1 MAHGTFILGLGG
13 QKCGSSWIRAY
24 LHRQPAADFG
34 RLGEYQVWES
44 DIGGVFA
51 RYKVAR
57 PTPLERLR
65 STLKR
70 GVGAAEPAAALRWRL
85 QTDRAQYF
93 AYFAER
99 LAAPHIRLTGDIT
112 PSYAALGP
120 ETLSQIRDG
129 MAAQGIE
136 TRVIFAM
143 RDPVERL
150 RSHLNMDR
158 AKGYTE
164 ADLASFYTSAEAE
177 ARSRY
182 DRTLDAIAEVFAPE
196 EVHLCLFETLF
207 TPQGITALSEF
218 AGVAADPDAG
228 AERVNA
234 RAGSAPVAPDLSS
247 AIAQHYAPVYT
258 RVAEAFPQISELWPS
273 AQAVLG

>member
-24 LHRQPAADFG
+24 LHRQPTADFG

-44 DIGGVFA
+44 DLGGVFA

-57 PTPLERLR
+57 PAPLERLR
-65 STLKR
+65 GGIKR
-70 GVGAAEPAAALRWRL
+70 RLGAAEPAAVLRWRM
-85 QTDRAQYF
+85 QADRTQYF

-99 LAAPHIRLTGDIT
+99 LAAQRIRLTGDIT
-112 PSYAALGP
+112 PSYAALDSK
-120 ETLSQIRDG
+120 TLARIRDG
-129 MAAQGIE
+129 MAAHGIE
-136 TRVIFAM
+136 TRIIFAM

-158 AKGYTE
+158 AKGYTQ
-164 ADLASFYTSAEAE
+164 ADLAAFYATDEAE

-182 DRTLDAIAEVFAPE
+182 DRTLDTITAVFPPE
-196 EVHLCLFETLF
+196 AVHLCLFETLF
-207 TPQGITALSEF
+207 TPDGITALAEF
-218 AGVAADPDAG
+218 AGVAADTEAG

-234 RAGSAPVAPDLSS
+234 RSGSAPVDAALS
-247 AIAQHYAPVYT
+247 ADIARHYAPVYT
-258 RVAEAFPQISELWPS
+258 RVAEVFPQISELWPS
-273 AQAVLG
+273 ARVVLG